1 MIRAYERKAP
11 IVSSA
16 FGWFGLWRLTQMLS
30 FKDFEMLLILLLKV
44 SLRKSTG
51 WYYKFFVMLIISLT
65 STL

>member
-1 MIRAYERKAP
+1 
-11 IVSSA
+11 
-16 FGWFGLWRLTQMLS
+16 MLS